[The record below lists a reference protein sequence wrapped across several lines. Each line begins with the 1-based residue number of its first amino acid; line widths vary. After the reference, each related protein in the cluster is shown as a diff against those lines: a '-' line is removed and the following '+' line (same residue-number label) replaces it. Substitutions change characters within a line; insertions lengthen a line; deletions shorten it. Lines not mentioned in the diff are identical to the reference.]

1 VSELPE
7 LLIRFRP
14 DLLRFVER
22 HAGPVLRFETAEDLV
37 QGVHLRALEYG
48 DTFTYR
54 GREPFLK
61 WIHEVARNH
70 IGTRRAHWAAL
81 KRNPAALLRLTLG
94 AGSDP
99 GAAVE
104 PMRPDTGPAT
114 LAGRLEQAS
123 QAVRALDLLLER
135 DRELV
140 RWSLDGVASRE
151 MAERLQISETAA
163 DRARQR
169 AVERFRK
176 AFRLL
181 TSI

>member
-1 VSELPE
+1 
-7 LLIRFRP
+7 
-14 DLLRFVER
+14 
-22 HAGPVLRFETAEDLV
+22 
-37 QGVHLRALEYG
+37 
-48 DTFTYR
+48 
-54 GREPFLK
+54 
-61 WIHEVARNH
+61 VARNH